1 MTNTIDITQF
11 REGNRYE
18 AKLAKRGL
26 PNSIWETYSALQIP
40 MAGLFFLE
48 LRKIRTTRLP

>member
-26 PNSIWETYSALQIP
+26 AQAKT
-40 MAGLFFLE
+40 LE
-48 LRKIRTTRLP
+48 